1 MVKFLQKNIFSRFDT
16 PRVIVIDEGTHFYN
30 KMFTTALVKYEIKH
44 KVVTT
49 YNPQTSGQ
57 TEVFNKEIKKIMEK
71 VVNPNRKD

>member
-1 MVKFLQKNIFSRFDT
+1 MKFLQKNIFSRFDT

-30 KMFTTALVKYEIKH
+30 KMFTAGLVKYEIKH
-44 KVVTT
+44 KVVIT

-57 TEVFNKEIKKIMEK
+57 AEVFNKEKKKILEK